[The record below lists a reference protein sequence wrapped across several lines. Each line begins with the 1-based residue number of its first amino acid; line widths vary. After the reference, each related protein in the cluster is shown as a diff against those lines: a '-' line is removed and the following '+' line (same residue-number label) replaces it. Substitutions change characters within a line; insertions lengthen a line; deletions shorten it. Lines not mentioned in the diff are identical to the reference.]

1 MVNPWIDRFFDLLM
15 IAACTLLV
23 LRPDTFVRWFSYGAA
38 RQKDI
43 NPLHLKITRTIAA
56 FVAVGS
62 VVHLVQ
68 GLLAN

>member
-15 IAACTLLV
+15 IAACTLLAV
-23 LRPDTFVRWFSYGAA
+23 WPNTSVRWLSYGRAS
-38 RQKDI
+38 QKDI